1 MCSGQQQ
8 THKQNCWQYIRLKR
22 SYIRGLENCC
32 RKDKL
37 ESLSPAVSVVHQSQ
51 RHSPCILLHD
61 SMKRKNTQTNKHWQ
75 PKHSQPRIYLV
86 VWSTTFCLT
95 DRQTDRQTRW
105 KQYNIMNM
113 SRKMRCLK
121 IALFKVGL
129 SSIVSRAGARL
140 WSSARIVSSLSHNF
154 TLFSGT
160 NWPKPHP
167 QKLAPPPP
175 TRYNCA

>member
-37 ESLSPAVSVVHQSQ
+37 KSLSPAVSVVHQSQ

-61 SMKRKNTQTNKHWQ
+61 SIKRKNTQTNKHWQ

-129 SSIVSRAGARL
+129 SSIVSAHRL
-140 WSSARIVSSLSHNF
+140 KFV
-154 TLFSGT
+154 
-160 NWPKPHP
+160 P
-167 QKLAPPPP
+167 QFHFVFGHKLAQVPP
-175 TRYNCA
+175 TNTSPLPLHATTVPS